1 MLCGISSSFPE
12 VFPTSGQVTHVL
24 LTRPPLNRGVAPS
37 ASFDLHVLSTP
48 PAFIL
53 SQDQTLHLKCFHGT
67 APEGTR
73 TVKFESNPVFSIQE
87 TLLFLKKQEKD
98 VWHALLSFQGT
109 ESPGSPRRTTPC
121 FRRSKWKRPSKD
133 GNFSFFD
140 FRRSVNCF
148 PRSRPSVERRL
159 AQRRNP
165 LKIWEPLRGWAI

>member
-53 SQDQTLHLKCFHGT
+53 SQDQTLHLKCFHDTGS
-67 APEGTR
+67 R
-73 TVKFESNPVFSIQE
+73 RNSHRQIRVKSCFSIQE

-121 FRRSKWKRPSKD
+121 FRRSEWKRPSKD

-148 PRSRPSVERRL
+148 PRSRPSGERRL
-159 AQRRNP
+159 AQRRDP
-165 LKIWEPLRGWAI
+165 LKIWEPLRGCAI